1 MMDSSDLYFY
11 LFIIA
16 ANVAVA
22 LLGVLWT
29 KIKGTPYGAGIE
41 AMAKTLVY
49 AAAQQLPGESGAAKL
64 DWVLAQAAQLGG
76 LNKKQL
82 AYFRLLVEEKVKE
95 LKLAEQAAQP
105 VLIDAT
111 AQPNVDEIAAAVQR
125 NMAGVLNELAPAVAS
140 SAIDLDEDEPDPPA
154 QPLKPWI
161 GGGRF
166 A

>member
-1 MMDSSDLYFY
+1 MMESSDLYFY
-11 LFIIA
+11 LFIIV
-16 ANVAVA
+16 ANVAVG

-64 DWVLAQAAQLGG
+64 DWVLAQAAQLSG

-95 LKLAEQAAQP
+95 LKLAEQAAAP
-105 VLIDAT
+105 VIINGDA
-111 AQPNVDEIAAAVQR
+111 PVP
-125 NMAGVLNELAPAVAS
+125 ELASAVLS
-140 SAIDLDEDEPDPPA
+140 GTVDRSTDDFESPD

>member
-1 MMDSSDLYFY
+1 MGSSDLYFY

-16 ANVAVA
+16 ANVAVG
-22 LLGVLWT
+22 LVGVLWT

-41 AMAKTLVY
+41 QMAKTLVY

-105 VLIDAT
+105 VLIDQPDPDSIAVAVASIQQAEADRR
-111 AQPNVDEIAAAVQR
+111 AQLAD
-125 NMAGVLNELAPAVAS
+125 LAPAVAS
-140 SAIDLDEDEPDPPA
+140 GTVEVGPDDSGWGGPFTGWRPSA
-154 QPLKPWI
+154 
-161 GGGRF
+161 GV
-166 A
+166 